1 MRSCFFLLVAFL
13 SAASAFVAQAPLR
26 AAVEPRA
33 AVTTMGA
40 AKDGPFTPA
49 VLAAKVVLG
58 EKTLGKVRGKAIAYH
73 SQEINKFCEEY
84 GVPKKLNQA
93 LIKKAKVVGSDLGFL
108 S

>member
-1 MRSCFFLLVAFL
+1 MRLLCL
-13 SAASAFVAQAPLR
+13 LLAFVAAAHAFTGHSPLR
-26 AAVEPRA
+26 SAVAPRA
-33 AVTTMGA
+33 ANVQMGP

-58 EKTLGKVRGKAIAYH
+58 EQTLLKLRGKAIAYH
-73 SQEINKFCEEY
+73 SQEINKFCAEY